1 MACFE
6 NIAIEDL
13 DACINSEVQA
23 GVSEVVYYGV
33 HAQITT
39 FPMPLNVNDVGYDYE
54 GSCSNGPI
62 VFTAGKGFGKI
73 TVQSDSGE
81 VVDVVGNK
89 GNKKTKVHLLS
100 TFLVTARNC

>member
-23 GVSEVVYYGV
+23 GVSEVGVYYGV

-54 GSCSNGPI
+54 AAVAVTAPI

-73 TVQSDSGE
+73 TVQSDSG
-81 VVDVVGNK
+81 D
-89 GNKKTKVHLLS
+89 
-100 TFLVTARNC
+100 

>member
-54 GSCSNGPI
+54 GSCSNGQLCLQQEKVSEKLQYNLI
-62 VFTAGKGFGKI
+62 QERWLMLWV
-73 TVQSDSGE
+73 
-81 VVDVVGNK
+81 
-89 GNKKTKVHLLS
+89 TKE
-100 TFLVTARNC
+100 TRKQKFICFLHS